1 MINIS
6 RGQIITVAFVCL
18 FGFLFALPNVFDAK
32 WARTLPS
39 WVPNKQLS
47 LGLDLQGGAHL
58 LFQADTTK
66 NITED
71 LKNLR
76 KGVRTEFRRL
86 RIFASIARPRN
97 GIKSFRLKLRKRGGG
112 QLTSDDVEKARNA
125 IQQVL
130 RDRNAAGSALAGTS
144 SLYEVTLNDQGAG
157 RIRITEAGELR
168 LLDRLIE
175 QAISVIRRRID
186 ETGVR
191 EPTIQRQGQSR
202 ILVQVPGV
210 GDPEEIKTLIGKT
223 AKMTFHMVNHDLGQ
237 NGNVASRA
245 GTVLPRGS
253 ILIEHSDYRTENS
266 QVAQFVAV
274 RENVELDGE
283 QLADAT
289 QCFDQSS
296 GLPAVCFRFNT
307 TGARTFCRI
316 TRENIGRR
324 FAAVLDDK
332 VVTAPTIQAA
342 ICDGSGIITGSF
354 SIQSASRIALLLRAG
369 ALPVD
374 LKVVEERTVGPG
386 LGQDNI
392 DSGKFA
398 AVLGLIFVVVFMVIA
413 YGRFGLMANVALL
426 FNLVIIGGVL
436 SLLQATLTLPGIAG
450 IVLTIGMAVD
460 ANVLIFERIREEV
473 RAGRTPLSAID
484 TGYRRAMTTI
494 IDSNLTT
501 FIAAMLLFLFGSG
514 PVQGF
519 GVTLAIGLA
528 TSMFTAIMVTRLLV
542 VTWWRVRRPAVL
554 PI

>member
-1 MINIS
+1 
-6 RGQIITVAFVCL
+6 
-18 FGFLFALPNVFDAK
+18 
-32 WARTLPS
+32 
-39 WVPNKQLS
+39 
-47 LGLDLQGGAHL
+47 
-58 LFQADTTK
+58 
-66 NITED
+66 
-71 LKNLR
+71 
-76 KGVRTEFRRL
+76 
-86 RIFASIARPRN
+86 
-97 GIKSFRLKLRKRGGG
+97 
-112 QLTSDDVEKARNA
+112 VEKASDA

-144 SLYEVTLNDQGAG
+144 ALYEVTLDEKGAG
-157 RIRITEAGELR
+157 RVLITETGELR

-191 EPTIQRQGQSR
+191 EPTVQRQGRNR

-210 GDPEEIKTLIGKT
+210 EDPEEIKTLIGKT

-237 NGNVASRA
+237 QGDVATRG
-245 GTVLPRGS
+245 GTVLPRGT
-253 ILIEHSDYRTENS
+253 ILIEHNDYRDQNS

-283 QLADAT
+283 KLADAT
-289 QCFDQSS
+289 QCFDQNT
-296 GLPAVCFRFNT
+296 GLPAVCFRWNT
-307 TGARTFCRI
+307 EGARTFCRI

-332 VVTAPTIQAA
+332 AVTAPTIQAA
-342 ICDGSGIITGSF
+342 ICDGSGIITGNF
-354 SIQSASRIALLLRAG
+354 TIQSASRIALLLRAG

-392 DSGKFA
+392 DAGKIA
-398 AVLGLIFVVVFMVIA
+398 SILGMIFVVIFMGVA
-413 YGRFGLMANVALL
+413 YGRFGLMANVALII
-426 FNLVIIGGVL
+426 NLVLIAGAL

-473 RAGRTPLSAID
+473 RSGRTPLSAID

-542 VTWWRVRRPAVL
+542 VTWWRIRRPAAL

>member
-6 RGQIITVAFVCL
+6 RGQIITVAFICL
-18 FGFLFALPNVFDAK
+18 LGILFALPNLFEEK
-32 WARTLPS
+32 FTRTLPG
-39 WVPNKQLS
+39 WVPNKQMS

-58 LFQADTTK
+58 LFQADMTK

-71 LKNLR
+71 LKDLR
-76 KGVRTEFRRL
+76 KGIRTEFRRQS
-86 RIFASIARPRN
+86 IFASIARPRD
-97 GIKSFRLKLRKRGGG
+97 GVKSFRIRIRKRGGG
-112 QLTSDDVEKARNA
+112 EVGAADIEKARDA
-125 IQQVL
+125 IQRVL
-130 RDRNAAGSALAGTS
+130 RERNAAGSALTGTAA
-144 SLYEVTLNDQGAG
+144 LYEVSLDEKGAG
-157 RIRITEAGELR
+157 RVGITEAGELR

-191 EPTIQRQGQSR
+191 EPTVQRQGRNR
-202 ILVQVPGV
+202 ILVQVPGIE
-210 GDPEEIKTLIGKT
+210 DPEEIKTLIGKT
-223 AKMTFHMVNHDLGQ
+223 AKMTFHLVNHDLGD
-237 NGNVASRA
+237 NGSVQTRA
-245 GTVLPRGS
+245 GTALPRGT
-253 ILIEHSDYRTENS
+253 ILIEHNDYTDENS
-266 QVAQFVAV
+266 QVARFVAV
-274 RENVELDGE
+274 RDNVELDGE
-283 QLADAT
+283 SLADAT
-289 QCFDQSS
+289 QCFDQNT

-307 TGARTFCRI
+307 SGARTFCRI

-324 FAAVLDDK
+324 FAAVLDGK
-332 VVTAPTIQAA
+332 AVTAPTIQAA
-342 ICDGSGIITGSF
+342 ICDGSGIITGQF
-354 SIQSASRIALLLRAG
+354 TIQGASRIALLLRAG

-392 DSGKFA
+392 DAGKIA
-398 AVLGLIFVVVFMVIA
+398 SILGLVFVIIFMGVA
-413 YGRFGLMANVALL
+413 YGRFGLMANVALV
-426 FNLVIIGGVL
+426 FNLVLIAGAL

-473 RAGRTPLSAID
+473 RSGRTPLSAID

-501 FIAAMLLFLFGSG
+501 FIAALLLFLFGSG

-542 VTWWRVRRPAVL
+542 VTWWRVRRPTAL